1 MVRKLRTFTITLAKN
16 GKLEAQGGGS
26 NVLDSPLL
34 AAAHLLH
41 ALEEQPGFEPIQAGE
56 LVTTGSLTSPAPIRS
71 GEAWN
76 TELSGIELPG
86 LHLRVE

>member
-1 MVRKLRTFTITLAKN
+1 MVRK
-16 GKLEAQGGGS
+16 
-26 NVLDSPLL
+26 
-34 AAAHLLH
+34 
-41 ALEEQPGFEPIQAGE
+41 LEEQPGFEPIQAGE